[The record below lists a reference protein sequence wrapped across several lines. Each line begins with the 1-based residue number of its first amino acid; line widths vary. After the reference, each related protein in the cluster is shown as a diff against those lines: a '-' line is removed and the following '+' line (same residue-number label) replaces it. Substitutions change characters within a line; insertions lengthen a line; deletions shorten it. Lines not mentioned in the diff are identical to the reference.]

1 MTNKFIKI
9 KIFFYFYLKIIKK
22 FINLLF
28 KIYKFYNL
36 ILFKS
41 FVSIIDKNNF
51 ELVLS
56 SKKQNKNGIKFKSSK
71 KQK

>member
-1 MTNKFIKI
+1 M
-9 KIFFYFYLKIIKK
+9 
-22 FINLLF
+22 NLLF

-56 SKKQNKNGIKFKSSK
+56 SKKQN
-71 KQK
+71 